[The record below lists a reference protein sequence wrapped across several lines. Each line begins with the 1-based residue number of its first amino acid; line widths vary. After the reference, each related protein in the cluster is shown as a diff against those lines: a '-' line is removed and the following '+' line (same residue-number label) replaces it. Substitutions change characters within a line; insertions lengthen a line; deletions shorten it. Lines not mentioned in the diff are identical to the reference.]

1 MSCKL
6 QKNEKN
12 GKINKVL
19 NQAGKP
25 SKLFQQIFNTPTLTL
40 NQAIDAYKNIYSE
53 KLKDT
58 VKFSIGQK
66 GISIQEAVKRNNG
79 NPLNLA
85 PNGKPSILYQSYK
98 DLGYSDSEAER
109 LTAQTFSDEF
119 QNWFGDWINAANSFF
134 DGDILDRKEAIK
146 TFNSSY
152 VVDSNMQPAVMYH
165 GTPSSDITEFDRNKK
180 VRKSSGLREVA
191 NYFTSNIKLAELYK
205 KAEVD
210 EEYRNS
216 VKKEI
221 TKLKEL
227 QYNVRNNRDYD
238 SIENKIKLSQD
249 KLSGT
254 IYSTFLNVKEPF
266 LENGRGLDERAWNN
280 FRLPIGYKTASN
292 KADILDALSGKNDA
306 ARLDTNYDGAIV
318 SNIADMASGKSLFTT
333 EESSLDEVR
342 EDVKPYIGTVV
353 AVWEPNQI
361 KSATENIGTFG
372 SESNDIRY
380 QILGEKGA
388 QNLDQ
393 IEEATF
399 RMDNLL
405 VAKEMEQVG
414 KTPLQIRLSTG
425 WEKNSMDLK
434 WRYEILDGN
443 IKPLTNL
450 KPNLNIK
457 GIGYVFV
464 TNVEEIFNNEELFK
478 AYPNLKQ
485 TEVVLMMSDNEAFR
499 DYKMFFSNDKIYIN
513 LNYYGNTTALG
524 IDTRNDFIHELQH
537 FSQQIEGFEKGG
549 SPDGYRTR
557 AIEYL
562 NKVRE
567 SGYTEASETVGFR
580 EIAKEFDNF
589 IKNSE
594 YILFKDMNVITSNDE
609 SIDAVS
615 FLYGIDR
622 YERLAGEVEATN
634 VENRVNMSAEERL
647 NTLLSET
654 QSIPFEDQFISQF
667 KNDTQAILNSP
678 QKIEKEVLDRLKQ
691 NGLANNVYQLTTAE
705 LNNKLEELGV
715 GNTKQTVNGFV
726 HTATGDIYLNSDLA
740 DNSTL
745 IHEYSHI
752 FLDTIEK
759 TRPELY
765 KRGMDLVEEEL
776 NKEDSDIKSIIDF
789 VTTNQPS
796 LKGDALKAEILAE
809 LTGRRGSELL
819 ESLKAKKSGIF
830 DWLIDIWN
838 SVKDML
844 NLTSVTPEQLSQMTL
859 GEYADAITV
868 DLTMGKKLFEDSV
881 RGQETKFQIIGEK
894 GASRIEEY
902 NNLLNQAKELEK
914 QGATPAEIEKQTLW
928 YKFKGQWRTLPKEI
942 LQSFKVVSNTRD
954 KILTLKE
961 VIGDDNVLFKFYPEI
976 DKTKVVFV
984 REGVQDLQ
992 TPEDFEDYSGAYDEG
1007 SDTIFINTM
1016 YEGNEV
1022 GEKEEKYT
1030 LGHEIQHRIQE
1041 VEGFPKG
1048 GDYTSILDE
1057 ALTILNISEDLG
1069 PEDTYNR
1076 ILKADKT
1083 NLTDNEKLI
1092 VDASLNTVLAI
1103 VNDDENLLKNQYK
1116 HLLGEIDSKV
1126 VEAALKVKDN
1136 FNIIPKSY
1144 KEMLGYYA
1152 NIGGVNLSEVFLLRN
1167 GNKRFSKTT
1176 VEEPQAKFNGY
1187 NTYSEALKNTTS
1199 NDTIKITIEDEVVA
1213 EVSADTSNNTIN
1225 GSLNDLVKQ
1234 TILKGERFLNPNG
1247 DIVHVTEGNSA
1258 AKKFI
1263 NATIAENLLGRNN
1276 TIIDDNSN
1284 IILKEK
1290 QESVLK
1296 LSFDEINKKYKDVET
1311 SSAVIAGKLYAE
1323 NMTPF
1328 GDSRVIDS
1336 AQEITPE
1343 NVLQENL
1350 LNLLSQLGIKTVS
1363 LDRYKASYENRNG
1376 VPVTAVALADIANK
1390 VIAFSSG
1397 QVTQDTLTEEVS
1409 HFIIEALDQEAIQ
1422 PLLDN
1427 INKTEE
1433 WAEHAQHYFELYGD
1447 EAIVRK
1453 EVLGKVL
1460 SNAIQKGFRQEQ
1472 TTMVGNSIISKL
1484 RAFFEQFLDS
1494 IYAMIK
1500 PQHTVDLQRF
1510 TNEVYRNLM
1519 ANQLIDKLN
1528 KEQLEGNKL
1537 VMYQSSATIN
1547 NETDVLAEKVKKA
1560 LEYLE
1565 NQDRKLDSI
1574 SKTEIEDIKQLQDL
1588 DASLQ
1593 IAKISKRQVDYL
1605 RKRNKAKLLS
1615 SEEYAVYTSTTTF
1628 LFNALTALRGA
1639 VSNKQAEQ
1647 ALSETINDITLLR
1660 QEVSINQEE
1669 IFNDLIDRIV
1679 VSPEQKAAVLE
1690 SFRTLEKDT
1699 NWFFQQAGGII
1710 HASNPAL
1717 NILSA
1722 VISDMNVKAKLNFND
1737 RKVSFLNVADKLG
1750 FDVNQLPDVLKK
1762 FKRGNYIFNAYD
1774 FDKAE
1779 DDLNEEKARLLNEM
1793 FTEEEKKEIGAITK
1807 ETVKE
1812 KENDII
1818 ANFKDLERVKNY
1830 KYQANQ
1836 YRLRNQNIPNLKQS
1850 EIDAKDKFIEENNIS
1865 STALLLDAE
1874 FSKKRS
1880 NITRQAKKEGG
1891 FSQALKAL
1899 MEELN
1904 RDRLFAKNPFN
1915 NDGDLRPGLS
1925 FDEDGKLQIDVNSAT
1940 KESILVYELTKLDE
1954 YKAKSFKENTGQA
1967 PTPTY
1972 FYSILESMDRD
1983 ERREFLELNANIS
1996 FNNNFW
2002 DQFDSNTNQVE
2013 DEELAKQ
2020 IALVS
2025 KKRSNILK
2033 AYKVFNN
2040 PSEVNYTAMNDITKD
2055 EVRRLSEQLETL
2067 YKEASSKSG
2076 KETEDKFFESIVND
2090 AYKKEIR
2097 DYYSLRV
2104 DETPTVDQVVEFAR
2118 NHTTLDNKYKLDWA
2132 RGVFKDFENGRIKQL
2147 PKSLQGYNNA
2157 AEFAESKLLP
2167 YFKKIQPK
2175 GFDYEAELNNFLDNP
2190 TQGLNSQYLSIT
2202 PSYIFLEQGE
2212 NDRVNPEY
2220 MKRIE
2225 NGEPLLND
2233 KYANEEYLKYFGMSS
2248 IDAQPTKNLK
2258 EYELL
2263 KELVVFQEETI
2274 LSAGMENKHNKYL
2287 LPQKE
2292 ARGLRKIMGADV
2304 KGYLRDLTRNRE
2316 DDAIYGQKTDETK
2329 SERQG
2334 TYNEL
2339 IVPRHGFYNIENTT
2353 DELLYSYMWMAQ
2365 QSELTRQ
2372 RIDALAEVESVRGA
2386 LLNKQYGDKHGESTR
2401 TYKMFD
2407 DFVRANIY
2415 GQSETFHMDTTL
2427 FGLKKDKVNVAT
2439 SIKSFQSFIRLSNLG
2454 FNILTPLTSLLQ
2466 GSVNYFGEKVVGGRI
2481 DKDAERLS
2489 RGLMSSMLTE
2499 SANETFS
2506 LVGKGRLSM
2515 LNEFMGQGNA
2525 QERFENSN
2533 YSGVVRG
2540 LQKSA
2545 YLTHSIADAPL
2556 ATKVLLTVLH
2566 DYRVVGDKIMNFKQ
2580 FANTSDKSVKE
2591 LRKEWVTYEK
2601 DVIFNYLEVVKD
2613 GKYGKYQLKEI
2624 PGVDRAYAEK
2634 ALQQIRNAV
2643 TLAKQE
2649 VDSAIPSV
2657 DRSNIQRHALLSF
2670 AALHKNWLA
2679 TSMTRRFKSRHQN
2692 MYSGLAEEGSY
2703 TGVGNFLKDVIS
2715 DMRANGGLKNLRQ
2728 SLVKTWAE
2736 AKNDRVRMESLKR
2749 AMFDVAIVNALGLI
2763 AILLKN
2769 AADDDDEKD
2778 NAMLQFSSYM
2788 GYRLASE
2795 VTSQST
2801 GFPNEAYKFLE
2812 SPTTG
2817 LSQIQNMLDI
2827 TDLASSDLVK
2837 TGKYRG
2843 YSTRAAWMFKTLP
2856 GIKEV
2861 FKLTNMDK
2869 TRQTYELFNR
2879 SIQNPFFVASYSILE
2894 KDKEEEE

>member
-1 MSCKL
+1 MSCKI
-6 QKNEKN
+6 QKNSKN

-25 SKLFQQIFNTPTLTL
+25 SKLFQQIFNVPVLTL
-40 NQAIDAYKNIYSE
+40 GEAIQTYQNIYGD
-53 KLKDT
+53 KLKNNKNQTNKLENDETRFRNRTRWNSSRGNQTLEGAPIITTRENVTGSDPELTYWAEEYARRNGIDYKRQSVYVEVNEQRAKRIAQAYEEMEHNPQDPEVKEAYQNLINQT
-58 VKFSIGQK
+58 VKQYEMLV
-66 GISIQEAVKRNNG
+66 EAGYQFYFFDETNDPYNG
-79 NPLNLA
+79 NPWAAMEELRTKKMMGSFA
-85 PNGKPSILYQSYK
+85 T
-98 DLGYSDSEAER
+98 EAG
-109 LTAQTFSDEF
+109 
-119 QNWFGDWINAANSFF
+119 FG
-134 DGDILDRKEAIK
+134 
-146 TFNSSY
+146 
-152 VVDSNMQPAVMYH
+152 
-165 GTPSSDITEFDRNKK
+165 
-180 VRKSSGLREVA
+180 SGA
-191 NYFTSNIKLAELYK
+191 T
-205 KAEVD
+205 D
-210 EEYRNS
+210 
-216 VKKEI
+216 
-221 TKLKEL
+221 
-227 QYNVRNNRDYD
+227 
-238 SIENKIKLSQD
+238 
-249 KLSGT
+249 
-254 IYSTFLNVKEPF
+254 LNVEDNPMLQDTGFEWGFGSIDGQKKRVLANDLF
-266 LENGRGLDERAWNN
+266 RAVHDAFGHGLEGSGFRARGEENAWQ
-280 FRLPIGYKTASN
+280 SH
-292 KADILDALSGKNDA
+292 
-306 ARLDTNYDGAIV
+306 ARLFTGSAVAAI
-318 SNIADMASGKSLFTT
+318 T
-333 EESSLDEVR
+333 
-342 EDVKPYIGTVV
+342 
-353 AVWEPNQI
+353 
-361 KSATENIGTFG
+361 
-372 SESNDIRY
+372 SETR
-380 QILGEKGA
+380 G
-388 QNLDQ
+388 QN
-393 IEEATF
+393 
-399 RMDNLL
+399 
-405 VAKEMEQVG
+405 
-414 KTPLQIRLSTG
+414 S
-425 WEKNSMDLK
+425 W
-434 WRYEILDGN
+434 
-443 IKPLTNL
+443 
-450 KPNLNIK
+450 
-457 GIGYVFV
+457 
-464 TNVEEIFNNEELFK
+464 
-478 AYPNLKQ
+478 
-485 TEVVLMMSDNEAFR
+485 
-499 DYKMFFSNDKIYIN
+499 
-513 LNYYGNTTALG
+513 LNYGKYGEQNQTA
-524 IDTRNDFIHELQH
+524 
-537 FSQQIEGFEKGG
+537 
-549 SPDGYRTR
+549 
-557 AIEYL
+557 
-562 NKVRE
+562 KVE
-567 SGYTEASETVGFR
+567 
-580 EIAKEFDNF
+580 
-589 IKNSE
+589 
-594 YILFKDMNVITSNDE
+594 
-609 SIDAVS
+609 
-615 FLYGIDR
+615 
-622 YERLAGEVEATN
+622 
-634 VENRVNMSAEERL
+634 
-647 NTLLSET
+647 
-654 QSIPFEDQFISQF
+654 
-667 KNDTQAILNSP
+667 
-678 QKIEKEVLDRLKQ
+678 
-691 NGLANNVYQLTTAE
+691 
-705 LNNKLEELGV
+705 
-715 GNTKQTVNGFV
+715 
-726 HTATGDIYLNSDLA
+726 
-740 DNSTL
+740 
-745 IHEYSHI
+745 
-752 FLDTIEK
+752 
-759 TRPELY
+759 
-765 KRGMDLVEEEL
+765 
-776 NKEDSDIKSIIDF
+776 
-789 VTTNQPS
+789 
-796 LKGDALKAEILAE
+796 
-809 LTGRRGSELL
+809 
-819 ESLKAKKSGIF
+819 
-830 DWLIDIWN
+830 
-838 SVKDML
+838 
-844 NLTSVTPEQLSQMTL
+844 
-859 GEYADAITV
+859 
-868 DLTMGKKLFEDSV
+868 
-881 RGQETKFQIIGEK
+881 
-894 GASRIEEY
+894 
-902 NNLLNQAKELEK
+902 
-914 QGATPAEIEKQTLW
+914 
-928 YKFKGQWRTLPKEI
+928 
-942 LQSFKVVSNTRD
+942 
-954 KILTLKE
+954 
-961 VIGDDNVLFKFYPEI
+961 
-976 DKTKVVFV
+976 
-984 REGVQDLQ
+984 
-992 TPEDFEDYSGAYDEG
+992 
-1007 SDTIFINTM
+1007 DTIFADQKTGLM
-1016 YEGNEV
+1016 SEW
-1022 GEKEEKYT
+1022 T
-1030 LGHEIQHRIQE
+1030 WQ
-1041 VEGFPKG
+1041 EGF
-1048 GDYTSILDE
+1048 DE
-1057 ALTILNISEDLG
+1057 GVEQQTTI
-1069 PEDTYNR
+1069 
-1076 ILKADKT
+1076 
-1083 NLTDNEKLI
+1083 
-1092 VDASLNTVLAI
+1092 
-1103 VNDDENLLKNQYK
+1103 
-1116 HLLGEIDSKV
+1116 
-1126 VEAALKVKDN
+1126 
-1136 FNIIPKSY
+1136 
-1144 KEMLGYYA
+1144 
-1152 NIGGVNLSEVFLLRN
+1152 
-1167 GNKRFSKTT
+1167 
-1176 VEEPQAKFNGY
+1176 EEPQAKFNGY

-1284 IILKEK
+1284 IILREK
-1290 QESVLK
+1290 QESVLN

-1350 LNLLSQLGIKTVS
+1350 LNLLSQLGVKTVS

-1409 HFIIEALDQEAIQ
+1409 HFIIETLDQEAIQ

-1472 TTMVGNSIISKL
+1472 ATMVGNSIISKL

-1547 NETDVLAEKVKKA
+1547 NEVDVLAEKVKKA

-1699 NWFFQQAGGII
+1699 GWFYQQAGGAI
-1710 HASNPAL
+1710 HASNPAI

-1722 VISDMNVKAKLNFND
+1722 VISDMNVKSQLNFND
-1737 RKVSFLNVADKLG
+1737 RKVSFLNIADKLG
-1750 FDVNQLPDVLKK
+1750 FDVNQLPEVLKK
-1762 FKRGNYIFNAYD
+1762 FKRGSYLFNAYD

-1793 FTEEEKKEIGAITK
+1793 FTEEEKKEIGEITK

-1850 EIDAKDKFIEENNIS
+1850 EIDAKDKFIEDNNIS

-1915 NDGDLRPGLS
+1915 NDGDLRPGLD

-1972 FYSILESMDRD
+1972 FYSILESMDAD

-2002 DQFDSNTNQVE
+2002 DQFDSSTNQAE

-2097 DYYSLRV
+2097 DYYSLSV

-2132 RGVFKDFENGRIKQL
+2132 RGVFKDFEGGRIKQL
-2147 PKSLQGYNNA
+2147 PKSLQGYSNA

-2167 YFKKIQPK
+2167 YFKKIQPR

-2233 KYANEEYLKYFGMSS
+2233 KYANKEYLDYFGMSS

-2263 KELVVFQEETI
+2263 KELVAFQEETI

-2316 DDAIYGQKTDETK
+2316 DDSIYGQTVDQTK

-2334 TYNEL
+2334 TFNEL
-2339 IVPRHGFYNIENTT
+2339 IVPRHGFYKIEETT

-2415 GQSETFHMDTTL
+2415 GQSETFHMDTTF

-2439 SIKSFQSFIRLSNLG
+2439 SIKTFQSNIRLSNLG

-2466 GSVNYFGEKVVGGRI
+2466 GTVNYVGEKVVGGRI
-2481 DKDAERLS
+2481 DKDAARLA
-2489 RGLMSSMLTE
+2489 RKLMPSMLTE

-2506 LVGKGRLSM
+2506 LVGKGKLSM
-2515 LNEFMGQGNA
+2515 LNEFMGQGSAA
-2525 QERFENSN
+2525 QRFENSN
-2533 YSGVVRG
+2533 YNTGVRA
-2540 LQKSA
+2540 LQRSA
-2545 YLTHSIADAPL
+2545 YITHSIADAPL
-2556 ATKVLLTVLH
+2556 AAKVLLTVLH

-2591 LRKEWVTYEK
+2591 LRKEWATYEK
-2601 DVIFNYLEVVKD
+2601 EAIFNYLEVVKD

-2624 PGVDRAYAEK
+2624 PGVDRTYAEK
-2634 ALQQIRNAV
+2634 VLQQVRNSV
-2643 TLAKQE
+2643 TLAQQE
-2649 VDSAIPSV
+2649 VNSAIPST
-2657 DRSNIQRHALLSF
+2657 DRTFMQRHALMSF
-2670 AALHKNWLA
+2670 FSLHRGWLV

-2692 MYSGLAEEGSY
+2692 LYSGLEEEGSY
-2703 TGVGNFLKDVIS
+2703 TGVGNFLKDVIL

-2728 SLVKTWAE
+2728 SLIKTWGE
-2736 AKNDRVRMESLKR
+2736 AKNDKVRLESLKR
-2749 AMFDVAIVNALGLI
+2749 AGFDIAMVNALGLI

-2778 NAMLQFSSYM
+2778 NALLQFSSYM

-2801 GFPNEAYKFLE
+2801 GFANEGYKFLE

-2817 LSQIQNMLDI
+2817 LSYIQNYLDI
-2827 TDLASSDLVK
+2827 TDLASSDLVE

-2843 YSTRAAWMFKTLP
+2843 LSERAAWSFKTLP
-2856 GIKEV
+2856 LFKEYY
-2861 FKLTNMDK
+2861 KITNIDK
-2869 TRQTYELFNR
+2869 TRQTYELFNK
-2879 SIQNPFFVASYSILE
+2879 SIQSPFFVVSYSLLE
-2894 KDKEEEE
+2894 KDKEEEQ